1 MKILITGGG
10 GFIGNSLI
18 EALISK
24 NYKVTVVGLTP
35 PKQKNIEF
43 IKLDLVKDKIP
54 KNILENQDGIIHL
67 AGKNIFGRWNDKF
80 KREIYESRVLSTRNI
95 IEAVRE
101 IDNKPKVF
109 VSASAVGY
117 YGDRGE
123 EELDEDSLPGK
134 GFLAKVCVDWERE
147 SRKAEDLGIRS
158 VQVRKGIVLGNGGF
172 LYQILPFYKLG
183 LGGPLGEGN
192 QWFSWIHINDV
203 VNIYL
208 LALENNKL
216 SGPIIASSPQPVRNK
231 DFSKILAKV
240 LKRPA
245 FIKLPRL
252 ILRMIFGEF
261 ANEILASQKVYPK
274 KLIKLNY
281 EFKFLDLEKA
291 LSDIL
296 NINN

>member
-109 VSASAVGY
+109 VSASGVGY

-274 KLIKLNY
+274 KLIKLSY